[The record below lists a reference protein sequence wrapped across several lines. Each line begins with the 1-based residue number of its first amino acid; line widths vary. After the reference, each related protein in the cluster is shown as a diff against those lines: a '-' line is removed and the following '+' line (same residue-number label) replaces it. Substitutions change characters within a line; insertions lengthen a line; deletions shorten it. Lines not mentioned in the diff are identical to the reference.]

1 MYSYTSSF
9 HTVWVQQKSVRLH
22 FFVSYSFL
30 VFRLSL
36 FKSSLWLLIEK
47 TEHSKS
53 FANCVWAV
61 LGLLWVVSTIFGTF
75 FFQKLHYD
83 FESMVYVLG
92 FLEWIHSDRT
102 SHLTKVRKNFFQSS
116 LCLLLESRQII
127 WHVLQVFF
135 FKSQIFLT
143 TGEQFFSKQN
153 RKVLALNP
161 IVNKNEEW
169 MCIKHSFS
177 HWNYMPPTTL
187 RTFIQEKLVYWF
199 WKKILTEPFPEFRQG
214 RHFIILFRR
223 YSAIAVCFF
232 SKILTCCF
240 QPSLILL
247 SFFQAFF
254 LWMVL

>member
-1 MYSYTSSF
+1 M
-9 HTVWVQQKSVRLH
+9 
-22 FFVSYSFL
+22 
-30 VFRLSL
+30 
-36 FKSSLWLLIEK
+36 
-47 TEHSKS
+47 
-53 FANCVWAV
+53 
-61 LGLLWVVSTIFGTF
+61 GLLWVVSTIFGTF

-169 MCIKHSFS
+169 ICIKHSFS
-177 HWNYMPPTTL
+177 HRNYMPPTTL
-187 RTFIQEKLVYWF
+187 RTFILEKLVYWL
-199 WKKILTEPFPEFRQG
+199 WKKTFEWTFSKISTGTRIYHSVQTIFCNRCL
-214 RHFIILFRR
+214 
-223 YSAIAVCFF
+223 FF

-240 QPSLILL
+240 QPSFSLL
-247 SFFQAFF
+247 SFFSSIFSVDGS
-254 LWMVL
+254 LIIIH